1 MGGIRA
7 GLGSSRSRGPTPS
20 GQIIVGND
28 ANKLPRCSIVSLF
41 GFFVLATF
49 ALRFPIAASRSGNVA
64 GDLCLFGGESYALPW
79 LSCTVSSSSERI
91 VEATHTRPTSQSVM
105 PWHPRGLERGAIAA
119 ANLAGQAYKSSASA
133 VAPWMNENKDQ
144 NVKVT
149 VIAMMVIFTL
159 GACLGCCLQCALRR
173 LLQPVVQLG
182 RPLQSTRLPAAAPAS
197 PPVFLGPTEGP
208 WPLPPV
214 QLAADAGTTTD
225 GSPMPKA
232 AAKAAVRPRAKAK
245 AEVAPKAK
253 AQAKAQPSAAT
264 EQEEQASIE
273 CPLCRAPMVFKSAMR
288 GGYFYGC
295 TDYPICRGSR
305 RP

>member
-1 MGGIRA
+1 
-7 GLGSSRSRGPTPS
+7 
-20 GQIIVGND
+20 
-28 ANKLPRCSIVSLF
+28 LF

-182 RPLQSTRLPAAAPAS
+182 RPLQSNRPPATAPAR

>member
-1 MGGIRA
+1 
-7 GLGSSRSRGPTPS
+7 
-20 GQIIVGND
+20 
-28 ANKLPRCSIVSLF
+28 LF

-159 GACLGCCLQCALRR
+159 GASLGCCLQCALRR

-182 RPLQSTRLPAAAPAS
+182 RPLQSNRPPATAPAR